1 MLKGNGLS
9 YHHIVI
15 ITRSCAKGMS
25 TNGPSSIKENT
36 YEIALLKE
44 QIAKMMR
51 MMQNLVIKGSQ
62 DSSGL
67 ALEGFV
73 PQSKSEAWSP
83 PNSNQRQ
90 ATWPF
95 VPQRGD

>member
-1 MLKGNGLS
+1 
-9 YHHIVI
+9 
-15 ITRSCAKGMS
+15 MS

-36 YEIALLKE
+36 YEITLLKE

-73 PQSKSEAWSP
+73 P
-83 PNSNQRQ
+83 
-90 ATWPF
+90 
-95 VPQRGD
+95 